1 MKPPRPATIDPH
13 DWDARAEMALA
24 QAHKLPSGPERSEA
38 SKKASAL
45 RVAADLKGVLFA
57 KRARPAR
64 R

>member
-1 MKPPRPATIDPH
+1 MKPPKPATADRR

-24 QAHKLPSGPERSEA
+24 QARKLPRGPERSEA
-38 SKKASAL
+38 LKKASAL

-57 KRARPAR
+57 KRGRPTR

>member
-1 MKPPRPATIDPH
+1 MKPPKPATADLR

-24 QAHKLPSGPERSEA
+24 QARKLPRGPERSEA
-38 SKKASAL
+38 LKKASAL

-57 KRARPAR
+57 KRARPTR